1 MGQEST
7 TPGAEFL
14 PEMLSRRGELVSWGL
29 ALLTL
34 IAWLIL
40 WINARPVFLGLKA
53 LAILLALTGLLISL
67 GNWMDR
73 QTRLRIDLEG
83 VAFENGLRKVFL
95 RWEEI
100 QRVEVFPSAWGSKV
114 RVLAEE
120 AHFDFRMLGEVT
132 MQGEVK
138 GRMGFADGEQI
149 LRHICK
155 QANLKQTQG
164 PGNSSYYLRE

>member
-1 MGQEST
+1 MA
-7 TPGAEFL
+7 PNAEFA
-14 PEMLSRRGELVSWGL
+14 PEQLSRRGEMVSWGL

-34 IAWLIL
+34 AAWLVL
-40 WINARPVFLGLKA
+40 SINAKPVFLGLKA
-53 LAILLALTGLLISL
+53 LAILLALIGLLISL

-73 QTRLRIDLEG
+73 QTRLRIDPG
-83 VAFENGLRKVFL
+83 GIFFKNGLRSVSM

-114 RVLAEE
+114 RVLAEQ

-138 GRMGFADGEQI
+138 GRMGFADGELI
-149 LRHICK
+149 LHHICK

-164 PGNSSYYLRE
+164 PGNSYYYLRE